1 MRVAVATGLRFS
13 RHPEQEINNRISAV
27 PYDEQ
32 FIPGHTI
39 PLPSLAPSIQAAA
52 FNNGL
57 PIEHPRFSIVFNQD
71 RGFAIATAHNID
83 GGTMIAEGVIQRDDA
98 FRFDTQ
104 VPNDMQV
111 DNDRGYRGVPNAAA
125 NPWDRG
131 HLVRRRSMHWG
142 DETDARA
149 SDRDSFFWTN
159 IVPQHENLHDTA
171 WGNIEDFM
179 LDIAIDADKRAC
191 VFQGPILTPDDPVRI
206 NIPGEQPV
214 QIPAGFW
221 KVFCITHQNSLRAAC
236 FLVWQRDYD
245 QLEMSFSPVLE
256 QVRITTIEYL
266 SGLIF
271 AENIRRADALQF
283 STVAQPLAADAQ
295 AAGAG
300 APRRRRLPGN
310 AIQTPMDI
318 IL

>member
-1 MRVAVATGLRFS
+1 
-13 RHPEQEINNRISAV
+13 V

-32 FIPGHTI
+32 FIPGRTI
-39 PLPSLAPSIQAAA
+39 PLPSLAPSVQAAA
-52 FNNGL
+52 FNGGV
-57 PIEHPRFSIVFNQD
+57 PIAHPRFSIIFNQD
-71 RGFAIATAHNID
+71 RGFAIATGHNID
-83 GGTMIAEGVIQRDDA
+83 GITMIAEGVIQRNDA
-98 FRFDTQ
+98 FRFDTS
-104 VPNDMQV
+104 VPNNIQV

-142 DETDARA
+142 NEADARA
-149 SDRDSFFWTN
+149 ADRDSFFWTN

-171 WGNIEDFM
+171 WGDIEDFM
-179 LDIAIDADKRAC
+179 LDVAIDADKRAC
-191 VFQGPILTPDDPVRI
+191 VFQGPILTPDDPIRV
-206 NIPGEQPV
+206 NIPGEDPI

-221 KVFCITHQNSLRAAC
+221 KVFCITHQTKLRAAC

-266 SGLIF
+266 TGLVF
-271 AENIRRADALQF
+271 SDNVRRADALRF
-283 STVAQPLAADAQ
+283 SATAQPLAADTH
-295 AAGAG
+295 AAGTG
-300 APRRRRLPGN
+300 TRVRRRRADN
-310 AIQTPMDI
+310 AIERPEDI